1 MSTRPTELMPTGE
14 QAVMSIQ
21 SLITVMGGDTNG
33 IDGNFGNASIAA
45 YNALRTQYPD
55 LPDIGES
62 LDEAEIP
69 QILAAAETLLDDNV
83 AFSQAFVRGLTG
95 EDNALV
101 RQGAVN
107 AVGGWA
113 NEHLGDRISEAQ
125 AVAMDGQAG
134 EMTDRGVRNTIKTT
148 GVSGM
153 QASLNLLDPEANLE
167 IDGLIGD
174 SLRQAMQRYAEAN
187 ELELVEGNDQANF
200 ETITTHLESEG
211 QVNALQVAILAVQ
224 ANDADPSAKDLQTE
238 SAQVFVS
245 RGGNLTAI
253 DGLFTDGAITME
265 NSQTAARIRTVA
277 GEPAAEAAAEVEGTE
292 IVVEASLPPFGINDS
307 FEISRNDVLT
317 EMSDIIARQEGNPE
331 SAEYVLAYSHEVDSY
346 VLIAR
351 SVSGVSNVYQIS
363 DDTIGNIMPGITDGS
378 ILIDNSAAREIAE
391 THYERSRSD
400 GTVSYDDAQIRAAL
414 AENPTRFTSG
424 THDSILTT
432 TAGLPDGQTIRFSVD
447 DLHDAADKQDSRSEW
462 SHTDDPRAYQDFTKQ
477 LREAAEDVR
486 GGRPI
491 GEMPTWNRYELTPEN
506 SVEINLGGQLVAVP
520 AEIWTQLDAQMQR
533 SESAYSTEAEKG
545 QLRVERNA
553 EGQELSSRGD
563 FTVAAADEVADAP
576 DAAAD
581 VAAEAA
587 PVEEPAPAEEEQV
600 APAAPATPA
609 GM

>member
-33 IDGNFGNASIAA
+33 IDGNFGEASMAA
-45 YNALRTQYPD
+45 YNALRAQYPD

-69 QILAAAETLLDDNV
+69 QILEAAETLLDDNST
-83 AFSQAFVRGLTG
+83 FSQAFVRGLTS
-95 EDNALV
+95 EDNLLV
-101 RQGAVN
+101 RQGAVS
-107 AVGGWA
+107 AVGGWT

-125 AVAMDGQAG
+125 SVIGKNS
-134 EMTDRGVRNTIKTT
+134 ELTDRAVRNTIKTT

-174 SLRQAMQRYAEAN
+174 STRQAMQRYAEAN
-187 ELELVEGNDQANF
+187 ELELVEGDDQANF

-211 QVNALQVAILAVQ
+211 QVAALQVAILAVQ
-224 ANDADPSAKDLQTE
+224 ANDDDPSAPDLNTE

-253 DGLFTDGAITME
+253 DGRFTDGAITME

-317 EMSDIIARQEGNPE
+317 EMSDIIARQENNPE
-331 SAEYVLAYSHEVDSY
+331 SAEHVLAYSNEVNSY

-351 SVSGVSNVYQIS
+351 SVNGVSNIYQIS
-363 DDTIGNIMPGITDGS
+363 DDNVALIMPAVSDGS
-378 ILIDNSAAREIAE
+378 ILFDRSANEDIYNTLQRRNGGDMP
-391 THYERSRSD
+391 YR
-400 GTVSYDDAQIRAAL
+400 DDADFRQVF
-414 AENPTRFTSG
+414 AENPTRFTEG

-447 DLHDAADKQDSRSEW
+447 DLHDAADKQDSRSDW

-491 GEMPTWNRYELTPEN
+491 GEMPTWDRYELTPEN
-506 SVEINLGGQLVAVP
+506 SVEISLGGQLVAVP
-520 AEIWTQLDAQMQR
+520 TEIWTQIDAQMQR

-553 EGQELSSRGD
+553 EGQEISSRGD

-576 DAAAD
+576 DAATD

-587 PVEEPAPAEEEQV
+587 PVEEPAPAEEEQA

>member
-1 MSTRPTELMPTGE
+1 MPTGE

-33 IDGNFGNASIAA
+33 IDGNFGEASMAA
-45 YNALRTQYPD
+45 YNALREQYAS
-55 LPDIGES
+55 LPDIGET

-69 QILAAAETLLDDNV
+69 QILEAAETLLDDNST
-83 AFSQAFVRGLTG
+83 FSQAFVRGLTG
-95 EDNALV
+95 EENALV

-134 EMTDRGVRNTIKTT
+134 EMTDRAVRNTIKTT

-174 SLRQAMQRYAEAN
+174 STRQAMQRYAEAN
-187 ELELVEGNDQANF
+187 ELELVEGDDQANF

-211 QVNALQVAILAVQ
+211 QVAALQVALLAVQ
-224 ANDADPSAKDLQTE
+224 ANDDDPSAPDLNTE

-253 DGLFTDGAITME
+253 DGRFIDGAITME
-265 NSQTAARIRTVA
+265 NSQTEARIRTVA

-317 EMSDIIARQEGNPE
+317 EMSDIIARQENNPE
-331 SAEYVLAYSHEVDSY
+331 SAEHVLAYSNEVNSY

-351 SVSGVSNVYQIS
+351 SVNGVSNIYQIS
-363 DDTIGNIMPGITDGS
+363 DDNVALIMPAVSDGS
-378 ILIDNSAAREIAE
+378 ILFDRSANEDIYNTLQRRNGGDMP
-391 THYERSRSD
+391 YR
-400 GTVSYDDAQIRAAL
+400 DDADFRQVF
-414 AENPTRFTSG
+414 AENPTRFTEG

-447 DLHDAADKQDSRSEW
+447 DLHDAADKQDSHSDW

-491 GEMPTWNRYELTPEN
+491 GEMPTWDRYELTPEN
-506 SVEINLGGQLVAVP
+506 SVEISLGGQLVRVP
-520 AEIWTQLDAQMQR
+520 TEIWTQIDAQMQR

-553 EGQELSSRGD
+553 EGQEISSRGD

-587 PVEEPAPAEEEQV
+587 PVEEPSPAEEEQV